1 VSIIDDA
8 HAEQQQP
15 TSTTSGM
22 SRAPTNMPDHRTYP
36 PFAESRIPHVGTY
49 RRVLPVS
56 LERMYENTLDWE
68 HLPHVHASSF
78 AAIEC
83 ESAGPWG
90 WRARVTN
97 ARGVSLLL
105 DLRLDRECRRW
116 ITRTLEGPNPGSEI
130 WTHAFAVGER
140 RTDVV
145 IDFFVPG
152 IAATDRDAVGAA
164 FSRNYARLYDEDV
177 AMMTERQRQLDQRI
191 DRETP
196 ATGPLCIG
204 ARENLGLPRQ
214 VEFRGRTYHV
224 AEVDGELVAHATRCP
239 HQLGPLAAT
248 RDGVV
253 QCPWHGYRF
262 DVRSGACIS
271 GQPCRLPPAPTVT
284 VHDGNVW
291 LDR

>member
-1 VSIIDDA
+1 VSISGNA
-8 HAEQQQP
+8 HANQQQP
-15 TSTTSGM
+15 TSSMSGVN
-22 SRAPTNMPDHRTYP
+22 RAPTDMPDQRSYP

-49 RRVLPVS
+49 RRALPVS

-90 WRARVTN
+90 WRARATT
-97 ARGVSLLL
+97 ARGVPLVL

-116 ITRTLEGPNPGSEI
+116 ITRTQGGPNPGSEV

-152 IAATDRDAVGAA
+152 IAEADRTAVGAA
-164 FSRNYARLYDEDV
+164 YSRMYARLYDEDV
-177 AMMTERQRQLDQRI
+177 AMMSERQRQLDQRI
-191 DRETP
+191 DPETP
-196 ATGPLCIG
+196 ASGPLCIG
-204 ARENLGLPRQ
+204 ARDTMTLPRQ
-214 VEFRGRTYHV
+214 AKYRGRTYHI
-224 AEVDGELVAHATRCP
+224 AEVGGELIAHATRCP

-248 RDGVV
+248 HDGVV

-262 DVRSGACIS
+262 DAKSGACLS
-271 GQPCRLPPAPTVT
+271 GQPCRLPQAPTVT
-284 VHDGNVW
+284 LRDGNVW